1 MTNSQKN
8 AIRVAIEREIESL
21 GSAAK
26 VANKCQLNQ
35 AYISFMRNTAQWK
48 RLILKDEHWI
58 RVAKALGVKP
68 DAWQIVETMNTRTV
82 VHVMEDAKE
91 RSMFMAISYNA
102 GSGKTANAIEYA
114 KVNKT
119 ENVFYFAVNH
129 ADTNK
134 VQFIRGLGTA
144 LGLDMSRMSGTANI
158 LADSIIEFFVLRLD
172 SRPLLI
178 VDEADKLTDQALKFF
193 ITLYNAVEG
202 RMGCVIM
209 GTENLQKK
217 IKRGVKN
224 ASNGFDEIDSRF
236 GRRYIGLQGVTKHEA
251 MKICDANGVS
261 DKQLQAQIFEDSGPV
276 TTVISGRS
284 VKVLN
289 DLRPLVR
296 LVQREKLRMEEQ
308 AMGMMQ
314 VDEDVE
320 AMEAQEA

>member
-8 AIRVAIEREIESL
+8 TIRVAIEREIESL

-26 VANKCQLNQ
+26 VALKCQLNQ
-35 AYISFMRNTAQWK
+35 AYISFMRNPDQWK
-48 RLILKDEHWI
+48 KHMLKDEHWI
-58 RVAKALGVKP
+58 KAAKALGVKP

-102 GSGKTANAIEYA
+102 GSGKTANAVEYA

-119 ENVFYFAVNH
+119 ENVFYYAVGH
-129 ADTNK
+129 SDTNK
-134 VQFIRGLGTA
+134 MQFIRGLGTA
-144 LGLDMSRMSGTANI
+144 LGLDMTRMSGAANM
-158 LADSIIEFFVLRLD
+158 LADTIIEFFVLRLD
-172 SRPLLI
+172 NRPLLI

-224 ASNGFDEIDSRF
+224 SANGFDEIDSRF
-236 GRRYIGLQGVTKHEA
+236 GRRYIGLQGVTKIEA
-251 MKICDANGVS
+251 MKICEANGIP
-261 DKQLQAQIFEDSGPV
+261 DKALQASIFDACNPV
-276 TTVISGRS
+276 TTVIGNRS

-296 LVQREKLRMEEQ
+296 LVQREKLRQEEEAFGVQ
-308 AMGMMQ
+308 H
-314 VDEDVE
+314 DEREVE